1 MQKRCEFEK
10 LQKTDDDVR
19 ELIQMLQE
27 LEMSRKG
34 SVQETE
40 QPEWYSVPVS
50 CFCPIYGKKTVRFIL
65 DLFKRFA
72 RSSHLKQVLPA
83 CKKITFLRVLQC
95 VVSPDLICKES
106 FPDCT
111 GFRLAAK
118 ISRTVV
124 PVNGKR

>member
-1 MQKRCEFEK
+1 MCPEK
-10 LQKTDDDVR
+10 VQY
-19 ELIQMLQE
+19 
-27 LEMSRKG
+27 RKPNSQSG
-34 SVQETE
+34 ILFTC
-40 QPEWYSVPVS
+40 PVS
-50 CFCPIYGKKTVRFIL
+50 VSSTARKLSGSSLICSN
-65 DLFKRFA
+65 DLPGPPTSNRYFPLA
-72 RSSHLKQVLPA
+72 
-83 CKKITFLRVLQC
+83 KKITFLRVLQC